1 MAGDDD
7 IRSLAA
13 DAFERF
19 NDADDHEGFFA
30 AYDPAV
36 VLHGYPAE
44 LQGIGGVRAFHFAL
58 WEAFPDM
65 RLAIEDLLVD
75 GGRAALRYRLSGTHR
90 GQYLGIA
97 PTGLGFDVEGITVL
111 RIADG
116 HVAEEWHSPTE
127 LAILRQLGAV
137 RADVPLAGKERRE
150 PPRRSASAEAAALRL
165 DERES
170 G

>member
-1 MAGDDD
+1 MSGDD

-19 NDADDHEGFFA
+19 NDAENREGFFE
-30 AYDPAV
+30 AYDPGV

-44 LQGIGGVRAFHFAL
+44 LQGIDGVRAFYSAL
-58 WEAFPDM
+58 WEAFPDA
-65 RLAIEDLLVD
+65 RLTVEDLLVD
-75 GGRAALRYRLSGTHR
+75 GDRAALRYRLCGTHR
-90 GQYLGIA
+90 GLYLGIA
-97 PTGLGFDVEGITVL
+97 PTGLGFDVEGIIVL
-111 RIADG
+111 QIAG
-116 HVAEEWHSPTE
+116 GRVVEEWHSPTE
-127 LAILRQLGAV
+127 LSVLRQLGAV
-137 RADVPLAGKERRE
+137 RADVPRAGRERHE